1 MSEKVRAC
9 PLCDWPTADR
19 EAWERACVAAQR
31 LRPGGAA
38 AGMKPS
44 TRTSLR
50 RSYGYLLDFCSR
62 NGIFDKN
69 AEPAGHVT
77 PEFIDAFVHDL
88 YHRVGSVTRASY
100 IGKIRR
106 IATIFAPGRDLVWLG
121 EIEGDLRNEVRP
133 RPKYHRIVLSGR
145 LLALGLELIRRGETS
160 THLTELARAR
170 LVRDGLMIALLSLCP
185 IRLRNLAE
193 LHVGRQLRR
202 IGDTWWI
209 ILEAAET
216 KTGRPDERPV
226 PEILTSHI
234 DRWLKHWRTLFRDP
248 DDAFWASIKGGP
260 LAYTYVGHIITE
272 TTRRELGVAV
282 NPHLFRDCAVYTV
295 ATAAGDRMGI
305 ASGLLQHTDQRTVEK
320 HYNKGATIG
329 AVRRYQQILD
339 QLMCD

>member
-1 MSEKVRAC
+1 MPEKVRAC

-19 EAWERACVAAQR
+19 AAWERACVAAQR

-38 AGMKPS
+38 ARMKRS
-44 TRTSLR
+44 TQTSLL
-50 RSYGYLLDFCSR
+50 RSYGYLLDFCR
-62 NGIFDKN
+62 RCGIFDKN

-88 YHRVGSVTRASY
+88 HDRVGSVTRASY

-106 IATIFAPGRDLVWLG
+106 IATILAPGRDLLWLG
-121 EIEGDLRNEVRP
+121 DIEGDLRYE
-133 RPKYHRIVLSGR
+133 
-145 LLALGLELIRRGETS
+145 AELIRRGETS
-160 THLTELARAR
+160 NYLTDLARAR

-193 LHVGRQLRR
+193 LCVGRQLRR
-202 IGDTWWI
+202 IGETWWI
-209 ILEAAET
+209 ILDGAET
-216 KTGRPDERPV
+216 KSRRPDERPV
-226 PEILTSHI
+226 PGIVAAHI
-234 DRWLKHWRTLFRDP
+234 DCWLEHWRTLFRKP
-248 DDAFWASIKGGP
+248 DDACWSSTKGGP

-295 ATAAGDRMGI
+295 ATTAGDRMGI

-320 HYNKGATIG
+320 HPCCNGAQAP
-329 AVRRYQQILD
+329 AVGQTRR
-339 QLMCD
+339 CDDIWAAVALTGS